1 VNPMLDRFSDP
12 GRQVMARALSEAQ
25 ALGHPQLGPEHM
37 LLALFDG
44 GDDPAAALRKVRL
57 SAKRVRE
64 SIVAIVGREEPLPAG
79 ETLPLS
85 DRARKVVGWA
95 VRLADAAD
103 SPVVTPAHL
112 LLALSLDNDG
122 TAIRILHQRSV
133 DPFDLG
139 WAILDRLA
147 PDRQSDLS
155 TGYHQAVNKIRMD
168 VEARSRRVGDSP
180 QELCDISDGLGDTER
195 RLLARLTDKFRVSR
209 ATADGDRASYSRLV
223 RMVQPFATRYPV
235 VEGRG
240 NFGSIDADPPADM
253 QYTEVRVAQL
263 AADISSFPYL
273 LANGGPGIPPHNL
286 DEVIAATLAYLDDP
300 TLDTTGLLEHLRG
313 PDFPT
318 AGTVVNGHDLH
329 EIYDTG
335 SGSIQIQ
342 GQIAVEP
349 AARSTDLVIK
359 QLPFGAHKGGTD
371 LVITQLPFGA
381 HKGGDGGLITQI
393 VDLVHDRTLA
403 GISDITDQSND
414 LGMRLIVTIRSEVD
428 PDAVVRTLHE
438 RTMLQLAVPVDM
450 IALVDGTPQRLSL
463 HGLISQWVTARRR
476 DHSDDD
482 IGTQLQAVADRHS
495 STRLT
500 AIT

>member
-1 VNPMLDRFSDP
+1 MLERFSDP
-12 GRQVMARALSEAQ
+12 GRQVMAQALSEAQ
-25 ALGHPQLGPEHM
+25 ALGHPQLAPEHV

-64 SIVAIVGREEPLPAG
+64 SIVAIVGSQEPLPAD
-79 ETLPLS
+79 EMLPLS
-85 DRARKVVGWA
+85 DRAQDVVRWA
-95 VRLADAAD
+95 VDLADAVD
-103 SPVVTPAHL
+103 SREVTPAQL
-112 LLALSLDNDG
+112 LLAVILDNDG

-133 DPFDLG
+133 DPFELE

-147 PDRQSDLS
+147 PDRQSDLA
-155 TGYHQAVNKIRMD
+155 TGYHRAANRIRMD
-168 VEARSRRVGDSP
+168 VEARSPRVGDP
-180 QELCDISDGLGDTER
+180 LEELCDISDGLGDTEL

-209 ATADGDRASYSRLV
+209 AVVDGDRASYSRLV

-263 AADISSFPYL
+263 AADIRSFPYL

-286 DEVIAATLAYLDDP
+286 AEVIAATLAYLDDP

-318 AGTVVNGHDLH
+318 AGTVINGHDLH

-335 SGSIQIQ
+335 AGSIQIQ

-349 AARSTDLVIK
+349 AARS
-359 QLPFGAHKGGTD
+359 TD

-393 VDLVHDRTLA
+393 VDLVQDRTLA

-414 LGMRLIVTIRSEVD
+414 LGMRLIVTIRSEAD

-450 IALVDGTPQRLSL
+450 VALVDGTARRLSL
-463 HGLISQWVTARRR
+463 HGLISEWVTARRR